1 MLFLIAYPIID
12 PVLVRVGP
20 LPIRWYALAYIAG
33 LVRLAAGAYAQY
45 LVRPPALWGEGARPD
60 SACIDDVLV
69 YAAIGV
75 ILGGRLGYV
84 LFYNLPFFLAH
95 PLAIVQLWQGGMSFH
110 GGFAGTALAV
120 ARCWR
125 GRGDLRAAAL

>member
-1 MLFLIAYPIID
+1 MRN
-12 PVLVRVGP
+12 VSC
-20 LPIRWYALAYIAG
+20 AG
-33 LVRLAAGAYAQY
+33 RRSGAT
-45 LVRPPALWGEGARPD
+45 GARPD
-60 SACIDDVLV
+60 AACIDDLLV

-120 ARCWR
+120 ALLARR
-125 GRGDLRAAAL
+125 ARHLRAAAL